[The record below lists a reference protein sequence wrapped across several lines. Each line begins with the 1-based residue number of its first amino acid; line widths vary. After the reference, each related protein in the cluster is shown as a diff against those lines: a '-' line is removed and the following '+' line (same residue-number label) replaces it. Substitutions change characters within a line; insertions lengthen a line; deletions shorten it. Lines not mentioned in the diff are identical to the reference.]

1 MSSPNES
8 GNVNNANNFEELIA
22 VCVEFGPPYNP
33 GNPAITVSAM
43 NGSLTATRAAM
54 QTANVQEAVYDTS
67 VDNRED
73 AYAPL
78 GETARRVMAAA
89 KASPLTENQ
98 KEDIHHLVLKLT
110 GRRSSTPV
118 PDPANPGATISS
130 SQMGYDQRAENLD
143 KLIQLLALMPGY
155 NPNEAELTVAGLTTL
170 HATLVASNTD
180 EATAKQPY
188 ATAITTRNELL
199 YKSPNGL
206 TYLAIAVKNYVKSLF
221 GVSSPQYKRVA
232 AIRFTKRRHYA

>member
-43 NGSLTATRAAM
+43 NASLTATRAAM
-54 QTANVQEAVYDTS
+54 QTANVQEAVYDVS
-67 VDNRED
+67 VDSREE
-73 AYAPL
+73 AFAPL

-118 PDPANPGATISS
+118 PDPANPGGTISS

-143 KLIQLLALMPGY
+143 KLIQLLAVMPGY
-155 NPNEAELTVAGLTTL
+155 NPNEPELTVAGLTSF
-170 HATLVASNTD
+170 HASLVAASTA
-180 EATAKQPY
+180 EAIAKQPY
-188 ATAITTRNELL
+188 ASAITARNELL
-199 YKSPNGL
+199 YKAPNGL